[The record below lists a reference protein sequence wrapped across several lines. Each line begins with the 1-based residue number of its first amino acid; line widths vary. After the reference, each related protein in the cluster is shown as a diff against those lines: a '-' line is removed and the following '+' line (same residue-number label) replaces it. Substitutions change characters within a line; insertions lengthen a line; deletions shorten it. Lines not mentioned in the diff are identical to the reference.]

1 AGLFLEVGGTSTDI
15 SLINNGRGMVDYA
28 EVGGHRTYLRS
39 LDVRTVGVAGGSMIR
54 VRDGRLVEVGPRSA
68 HIAGLEYAAFADPEA
83 LDGAELEIFAPL
95 PGDPEEYVAVRTA
108 RGERYALTLTDAAN
122 LLGRVGP
129 DDYARGNLD
138 GIRRAWAPLAAAL
151 GTTVEEAARQALD
164 LAAQKVIE
172 PIEALRRKYAL
183 EDSKVV
189 LVGGGG
195 APCGGHHGRALPD
208 RGERGDH
215 LHHRGGPGHDPGD
228 HRALHHQPHR
238 GGPPPHPPGG
248 PGGGDRPG
256 GRPGHRRGADRGDPR
271 RAPGPGRG
279 DRRHRAADGDGP
291 PGPAEC
297 G

>member
-151 GTTVEEAARQALD
+151 GTTVEEAARQEAGRAERG
-164 LAAQKVIE
+164 AAPRVRPRGRQGG
-172 PIEALRRKYAL
+172 PGGRRWGR
-183 EDSKVV
+183 
-189 LVGGGG
+189 GGGG
-195 APCGGHHGRALPD
+195 APSGGHHGRALPD
-208 RGERGDH
+208 RGDRGDH

-238 GGPPPHPPGG
+238 GGPP
-248 PGGGDRPG
+248 
-256 GRPGHRRGADRGDPR
+256 
-271 RAPGPGRG
+271 
-279 DRRHRAADGDGP
+279 
-291 PGPAEC
+291 
-297 G
+297 